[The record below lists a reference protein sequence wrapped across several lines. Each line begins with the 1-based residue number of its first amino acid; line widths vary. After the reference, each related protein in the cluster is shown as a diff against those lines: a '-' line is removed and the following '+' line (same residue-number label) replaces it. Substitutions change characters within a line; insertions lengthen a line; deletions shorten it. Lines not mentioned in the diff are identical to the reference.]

1 MKTADWP
8 IDKPTPYANNPRK
21 NDAAVDKVAASIEA
35 FGFRQP
41 IVVDKDGVVVVGH
54 TRLKAA
60 QKLGMKKV
68 PVHIAADLTP
78 EQARAYRLAD
88 NRVAEEAEWDTDA
101 LMSEVDA
108 LLADG
113 FDADLLGF
121 DDGELDAMLAAEPE
135 PDVTEDE
142 VPEAPADPV
151 TKPGDLWLLGEHRV
165 LCGDSTK
172 AEDVERVMGG
182 GKADLCFTSPPY
194 GAGNVAKLRDHY
206 VRGAAKRESF
216 YDQHE
221 DAPDGWPKLMAG
233 WFDAVRPVAEC
244 VICNVQML
252 ADNKRHLVTWLADRV
267 DDLCDVIVW
276 DKVNA
281 APQMQ
286 SNVLSNA
293 FEFCF
298 VFGGNASR
306 SIPFSNFHGT
316 IQNVLRID
324 PRGKND
330 NADKHRAVFPVEFP
344 AWFLGTLCPNAKSVI
359 DPFLGSGTTLIAAEQ
374 LNRKCYGIEISPA
387 YCDVIVTR
395 WEALT
400 GKTAKLAERE
410 TAAA

>member
-1 MKTADWP
+1 MKVVNWP
-8 IDKPTPYANNPRK
+8 IDRPKPYENNPRI
-21 NDAAVDKVAASIEA
+21 NDEAVEKVAASLKA
-35 FGFRQP
+35 YGFRQP
-41 IVVDKDGVVVVGH
+41 IVVDQDGVIVVGH

-60 QKLGMKKV
+60 KSLGMDKV
-68 PVHIAADLTP
+68 PVHVADLTP
-78 EQARAYRLAD
+78 EHARAYRIAD
-88 NRVAEEAEWDTDA
+88 NRTGEDAEWDASLLSD
-101 LMSEVDA
+101 EIDA

-113 FDADLLGF
+113 YDTDLLGF
-121 DDGELDAMLAAEPE
+121 DDDDLDEMMAELEGGREL
-135 PDVTEDE
+135 VEDE
-142 VPEAPADPV
+142 VTEPPDDPI
-151 TKPGDLWLLGEHRV
+151 TKPGDLWLLGEHRL
-165 LCGDSTK
+165 LCGDSTS
-172 AEDVERVMGG
+172 ADDVARVMGG
-182 GKADLCFTSPPY
+182 GKADLCLTSPPY

-221 DAPDGWPKLMAG
+221 DAPDDWPSLMAG

-252 ADNKRHLVTWLADRV
+252 ADNKRHLLAWLAERAA
-267 DDLCDVIVW
+267 DLCDVIIW

-306 SIPFSNFHGT
+306 SIPFSDFHGT

-324 PRGKND
+324 PRGTNE
-330 NADKHRAVFPVEFP
+330 NADKHRAVFPVQFP
-344 AWFLGTLCPNAKSVI
+344 TWFLETLCPKVESVI

-374 LNRKCYGIEISPA
+374 LGRKCYGIEISPA
-387 YCDVIVTR
+387 YCDVIVKR

-400 GKTAKLAERE
+400 GKTAKLDK
-410 TAAA
+410 TP